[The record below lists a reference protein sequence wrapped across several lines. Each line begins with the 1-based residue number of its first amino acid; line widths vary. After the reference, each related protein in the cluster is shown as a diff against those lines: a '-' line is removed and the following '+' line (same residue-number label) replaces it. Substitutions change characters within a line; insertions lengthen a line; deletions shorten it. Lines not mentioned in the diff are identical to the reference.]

1 MEYSIGTKVVHPA
14 YGAGQVIA
22 IKEHQFAEQLKQYY
36 VIQIPL
42 SRLQVMVPV
51 DSAEDVGLR
60 AISDDAVLERVWDV
74 LQGNAKDLSQD
85 WKERRERVRAD
96 IKSRDLIAVARDIRD
111 LTWRRQDRR
120 LSYTDS
126 KLLEESEK
134 LVASELA
141 LAHDLEMDEALKH
154 VRSFLQFAADAP

>member
-51 DSAEDVGLR
+51 DRAESVGLR
-60 AISDDAVLERVWDV
+60 DISDDAVLDKVWDV
-74 LQGNAKDLSQD
+74 LQSEPKALSQD
-85 WKERRERVRAD
+85 WKERKEGIRVN
-96 IKSRDLIAVARDIRD
+96 IKSRDLITVARDIRD
-111 LTWRRQDRR
+111 LAARRQERR

-141 LAHDLEMDEALKH
+141 LAHDLEMDEALKR
-154 VRSFLQFAADAP
+154 VRSFLQFATDTP